1 LAYGFRDPGCR
12 PVLGP
17 PRRKKKSALRDD
29 AHPVGLPLPAA
40 RERDLLARTEAGDR
54 AATEE
59 LVSAFMPA
67 IDGVANRYQSFRT
80 LERRELRQEGV
91 VGLLRAARRYE
102 ERYETPFWAYASWW
116 VRQAMQQLVA
126 ELTSPVVL
134 SDRAARS
141 LVQMKR
147 VRSAFFQA
155 NRREPSDSELAR
167 SARMPLEQIQRLV
180 SVERA
185 PSSLQ
190 ARPPG
195 DEGLA
200 STFAERL
207 GDPATEEDYE
217 RIVDLADG
225 EHILDLAA
233 GLEERER
240 RIVFAHYGIDCRQRT
255 LREIGSEFDLSVE
268 RVRQLEERALDKLRQ
283 AAASPPGAPGR

>member
-1 LAYGFRDPGCR
+1 MRDH
-12 PVLGP
+12 
-17 PRRKKKSALRDD
+17 
-29 AHPVGLPLPAA
+29 AHPVGLPLPAV
-40 RERDLLARTEAGDR
+40 RERDLLARTEAGER

-67 IDGVANRYQSFRT
+67 IDGVASHYRSFRS
-80 LERRELRQEGV
+80 LERQELRQEGV

-102 ERYETPFWAYASWW
+102 QRYEKPFWAYASWW

-134 SDRAARS
+134 SDRAARN

-147 VRSAFFQA
+147 ARSAFFQA

-167 SARMPLEQIQRLV
+167 SARMPLDQVQHLV

-190 ARPPG
+190 ARLPG
-195 DEGLA
+195 DEEA
-200 STFAERL
+200 APTFAERL
-207 GDPATEEDYE
+207 KDPATEEDYE
-217 RIVDLADG
+217 RVADLVDG
-225 EHILDLAA
+225 EHIRDLASN
-233 GLEERER
+233 LEERER

-255 LREIGSEFDLSVE
+255 LREIGKEFELSVE

-283 AAASPPGAPGR
+283 VSG